1 MPFVAVLIL
10 KDKMKSIYQNSIAAL
25 VLMAACNSALAQKN
39 NGRDE
44 FFWLGQINKASAVIN
59 TDEGLL
65 DRSKAPKIAAGLVK
79 VLEDGAKPG
88 AARPWRVVDFEPLM
102 VRAAGQESRLVHAGR
117 ARQDKVST
125 YHSGILAG
133 KLAGFA

>member
-1 MPFVAVLIL
+1 MPSRIGDHKKLFKKITPFVIVENL
-10 KDKMKSIYQNSIAAL
+10 KDTMNSLYQKSLAAL
-25 VLMAACNSALAQKN
+25 VLMASCNLAFAQKN

-65 DRSKAPKIAAGLVK
+65 DPLKAPKIAAGLVK

-102 VRAAGQESRLVHAGR
+102 VRAAGPASYR
-117 ARQDKVST
+117 A
-125 YHSGILAG
+125 
-133 KLAGFA
+133 